1 MKITLKAARVKVGL
15 TQSQVAEKLAVD
27 RTTMVNWE
35 SGKTSP
41 TLDNAQRMC
50 RLYGISIADL
60 AEPTERKEM
69 QNDKS

>member
-1 MKITLKAARVKVGL
+1 MKITLKAARVRVGL
-15 TQSQVAEKLAVD
+15 TQAQAAEKLSVD

-60 AEPTERKEM
+60 AEPTERKGM
-69 QNDKS
+69 PNDKS

>member
-1 MKITLKAARVKVGL
+1 MKITLKVARVNAGL
-15 TQSQVAEKLAVD
+15 TQSQVAKKLAVD
-27 RTTMVNWE
+27 RATMINWE

>member
-1 MKITLKAARVKVGL
+1 MKISLRSARVNAGL

-27 RTTMVNWE
+27 RTTVVNWE

-60 AEPTERKEM
+60 AEPNRKKG
-69 QNDKS
+69 NAK